1 MVQFIDAG
9 TAYLLRKWP
18 NLFENYHK
26 VLQKLAD
33 NHQWL
38 IPFRFIL
45 QSKYVMNDFDLK
57 ELINLQKEMNE
68 SCPSKQIVDKLIS
81 EQGIRSFLVAK
92 ITEPLTKHLLEFC
105 HRHSSLD
112 DFRSLPWE
120 VISDEIQLGAATNS
134 SRINEE
140 ELLKLLW
147 NWCWGHDYQ
156 VTTVCT
162 F

>member
-1 MVQFIDAG
+1 M
-9 TAYLLRKWP
+9 
-18 NLFENYHK
+18 FENYHK

-120 VISDEIQLGAATNS
+120 VISDEIQLGAAANS

-140 ELLKLLW
+140 DLLKLLW